1 MNLSFVLKKP
11 ISSEKA
17 QKNAALG
24 RFTFEVSQKAGKK
37 EIKEAVENQFGV
49 KVERVWTQRLAAK
62 PKRSWGRREI
72 FHRSPKKKA
81 VILLEKGQ
89 KIDLFEIAEEEKK
102 TRPSPKATEGEGEKK
117 KKETRLRDK
126 ASAGKKEEK

>member
-24 RFTFEVSQKAGKK
+24 RFTFEVSQKADKK

-49 KVERVWTQRLAAK
+49 RVERVWTQRLAAK

-72 FHRSPKKKA
+72 FHRSPKRKA
-81 VILLEKGQ
+81 VVLLEKGQ

-102 TRPSPKATEGEGEKK
+102 SKK
-117 KKETRLRDK
+117 KEEETRLRDK